1 MVKTSLKILWR
12 WFLVA
17 LSEHLSLLAVQL
29 YHVRQTIFWLC
40 QCLYRPPYYNTNSF
54 FQRSFSHFIMH
65 WWLLDGLFQFINN
78 QGFKW
83 TSFWSFIVSCCSLIL
98 VLPNIVSSEELFSV
112 WKLFGVGCLQQHRL
126 DRKEKLLRFL
136 RIAITAVYFK
146 DRNWI
151 SKTVYCISCSV
162 VCKIVFCYEF
172 PDIPDNAGKVTRRRR
187 RRTQAMQSVTR
198 FTQTQ

>member
-1 MVKTSLKILWR
+1 MLPKFGKFLIFGLLFYDLISQHKWLYVTSYPCPYVKYLSAKTTKYILKCWEKSIKRKSNGYQFQSHKKFIFWSTFSYMVKTSLKILWR

-83 TSFWSFIVSCCSLIL
+83 TSFWSFIVSCCFLIL
-98 VLPNIVSSEELFSV
+98 LLPNIVSSEELFRYGTS
-112 WKLFGVGCLQQHRL
+112 
-126 DRKEKLLRFL
+126 
-136 RIAITAVYFK
+136 
-146 DRNWI
+146 I
-151 SKTVYCISCSV
+151 SGYV
-162 VCKIVFCYEF
+162 
-172 PDIPDNAGKVTRRRR
+172 
-187 RRTQAMQSVTR
+187 
-198 FTQTQ
+198 

>member
-1 MVKTSLKILWR
+1 MLPKFGKFLIFGLLFYDLISQHKWLYVTSYPRPYVKYLSAKTTKYILKCWEKSIKRKSNGYQFQSHKKFIFWSTFSYMVKTSLKILWW

-78 QGFKW
+78 QGFKR
-83 TSFWSFIVSCCSLIL
+83 TSFEVS
-98 VLPNIVSSEELFSV
+98 
-112 WKLFGVGCLQQHRL
+112 
-126 DRKEKLLRFL
+126 LLHVAL
-136 RIAITAVYFK
+136 
-146 DRNWI
+146 
-151 SKTVYCISCSV
+151 
-162 VCKIVFCYEF
+162 
-172 PDIPDNAGKVTRRRR
+172 
-187 RRTQAMQSVTR
+187 
-198 FTQTQ
+198 

>member
-83 TSFWSFIVSCCSLIL
+83 TSFWSFIASCCALIL
-98 VLPNIVSSEELFSV
+98 LLPNIVSSKELFRHGTSISRYISLILVSFPIDIFSRPCLLWLDWGLWLIYLRNFWKVFSV
-112 WKLFGVGCLQQHRL
+112 LISFFSISNNNILYLFPEICDLSGNFWK
-126 DRKEKLLRFL
+126 
-136 RIAITAVYFK
+136 
-146 DRNWI
+146 
-151 SKTVYCISCSV
+151 
-162 VCKIVFCYEF
+162 
-172 PDIPDNAGKVTRRRR
+172 
-187 RRTQAMQSVTR
+187 
-198 FTQTQ
+198 